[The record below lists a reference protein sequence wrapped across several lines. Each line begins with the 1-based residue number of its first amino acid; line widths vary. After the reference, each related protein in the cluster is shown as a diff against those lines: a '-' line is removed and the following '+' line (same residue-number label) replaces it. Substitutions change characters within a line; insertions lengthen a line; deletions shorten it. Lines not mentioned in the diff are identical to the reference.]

1 MRKIAISVALCAL
14 ALAPGCGGGRS
25 GSDAGGIVLMDS
37 GPGMMGT
44 DAGPGMMG
52 TDAGPGMMGG
62 CSVAGAAGFPP
73 LPAAC
78 LPRCSGATA
87 SAVNACADAACQQAA
102 LDADTTPP
110 TNVDVGMGMTESI
123 DCSGCFNWM
132 INSCIFD
139 SCPDQFA
146 GCVMCAD
153 FCDPAMA
160 GCEAEEAAFDSCI
173 MTNMAA
179 LQSCVNSR
187 AVMCFSTTGG
197 FFPSFDRPE
206 YQLPESVY
214 QNVMRDLGVRLPL

>member
-1 MRKIAISVALCAL
+1 MKKIAFLAALGAL
-14 ALAPGCGGGRS
+14 ALTPGCGGGRS

-78 LPRCSGATA
+78 LPRCSAATL
-87 SAVNACADAACQQAA
+87 NAINMCTDAACQQAA
-102 LDADTTPP
+102 LDADTTAPV
-110 TNVDVGMGMTESI
+110 NVDVGGGMSESI

-132 INSCIFD
+132 INACIFD
-139 SCPDQFA
+139 SCPTEFGACIECSDL
-146 GCVMCAD
+146 
-153 FCDPAMA
+153 CDSSTA
-160 GCEAEEAAFDSCI
+160 GCETEEAAFDSCI
-173 MTNMAA
+173 TTNMTA

-187 AVMCFSTTGG
+187 AAMCFSTSAP

-206 YQLPESVY
+206 FQLPQAVFDHVIS
-214 QNVMRDLGVRLPL
+214 DLGVRIPQ